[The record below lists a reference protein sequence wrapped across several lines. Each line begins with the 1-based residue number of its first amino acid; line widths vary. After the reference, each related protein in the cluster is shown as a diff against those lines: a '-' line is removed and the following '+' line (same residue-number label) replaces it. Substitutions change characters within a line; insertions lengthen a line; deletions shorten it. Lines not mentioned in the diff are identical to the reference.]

1 MTFNAEF
8 PIRVPESFKS
18 HKRHSSSEKSDDYYW
33 CGRDSFLFA
42 FFSVTRLPKARL
54 ERLKIWANMTIS

>member
-1 MTFNAEF
+1 MRNSLYVYQRVFKVISVTHLVKNLMTIIGVAV
-8 PIRVPESFKS
+8 IA
-18 HKRHSSSEKSDDYYW
+18 
-33 CGRDSFLFA
+33 FLFA